1 MPLFAKRFSLLFLT
15 AMNESG
21 YPTLSIAYWLY
32 MTDLLFVLTVP
43 CYTMYAMFLYI
54 SLYTRFSVATKV
66 AVDAT
71 IFNQILWKWSFFS
84 LSSIIDK
91 ILWISWVTRSYEVN
105 LWHVIPKN
113 FHLNIVNIYTHRWN
127 YIQSY
132 KINPLIYI
140 AQYKRT
146 LGIKQI

>member
-1 MPLFAKRFSLLFLT
+1 
-15 AMNESG
+15 MNESG

-71 IFNQILWKWSFFS
+71 IFNQILWK
-84 LSSIIDK
+84 
-91 ILWISWVTRSYEVN
+91 
-105 LWHVIPKN
+105 
-113 FHLNIVNIYTHRWN
+113 
-127 YIQSY
+127 
-132 KINPLIYI
+132 
-140 AQYKRT
+140 
-146 LGIKQI
+146 